1 MASAAPTLLLSPP
14 PITDR
19 IALGALTRTFPP
31 ELVDW
36 VIEQTGRV
44 EQRRRLLPARVV
56 VYFVLALAL
65 YSQAAYEEVMRCL
78 VEGLGWAV
86 QARRGRRSWPY
97 WHVPGA
103 SALAQARER
112 LGPGPLELLYAKAAR
127 PLATAAT
134 RGAWYRG
141 WRLLVLD
148 GTCLDTPDSPAN
160 QVLGRANSGRGVG
173 AFPQVRVVGLV
184 EAGTHAIIDA
194 VQGSYATGE
203 LTLAGEL
210 AREGGPLGPGVLLLA
225 DRLFTGA
232 ALWQRMAATGAELA
246 WRVRCGSKT
255 APKLPVDQ
263 VLSDGSWLSRIHAD
277 RRRHH
282 PITVRVIEY
291 TLSDPGRR
299 TSAERYRL
307 VTTILDPDL
316 APAGELAALYTE
328 RWEVETA
335 LGELK
340 TTQRDP
346 KQVLRSKS
354 PELVAQEVWA
364 HLLVHYALRA
374 VMHTAALAED
384 LDPDRLSFIRSLR
397 VIRRQVIAQ
406 PAFSPLTRSSPRSTA
421 RSRSC

>member
-1 MASAAPTLLLSPP
+1 MASAAPTLLPSPP

-19 IALGALTRTFPP
+19 IALGALTHTFPP
-31 ELVDW
+31 ELVDR
-36 VIEQTGRV
+36 VVEQTGRA
-44 EQRRRLLPARVV
+44 ERRRRLLPARVV

-65 YSQAAYEEVMRCL
+65 YGHAAYEEVLRCL
-78 VEGLGWAV
+78 VEGLGWAQ

-103 SALAQARER
+103 SALAEARER
-112 LGPGPLELLYAKAAR
+112 LGPEPLRVLFATAAR
-127 PLATAAT
+127 PLATQAT
-134 RGAWYRG
+134 RGAWYRR

-148 GTCLDTPDSPAN
+148 GTCLDVPDSPAN
-160 QVLGRANSGRGVG
+160 QALGRAKSGRGEGVG

-184 EAGTHAIIDA
+184 EAGTHAIVDA
-194 VQGSYATGE
+194 AQGPYATGE
-203 LTLAGEL
+203 QTL
-210 AREGGPLGPGVLLLA
+210 ARELIRDGGPLGPGVLLLA

-232 ALWQRMAATGAELA
+232 ELWRAMARTGADLV
-246 WRVRCGSKT
+246 WRVKCGSKT

-263 VLSDGSWLSRIHAD
+263 VLADGSWLSRLYAGTD
-277 RRRHH
+277 RQRRH

-299 TSAERYRL
+299 TSVDRYRL
-307 VTTILDPDL
+307 VTTILDPAM
-316 APAGELAALYTE
+316 APAHELAALYTQ

-340 TTQRDP
+340 TTQRGP
-346 KQVLRSKS
+346 RQVLRSKS

-374 VMHTAALAED
+374 VMHAAALEAD

-397 VIRRQVIAQ
+397 VVRRQVIAR
-406 PAFSPLTRSSPRSTA
+406 PAFSP
-421 RSRSC
+421 